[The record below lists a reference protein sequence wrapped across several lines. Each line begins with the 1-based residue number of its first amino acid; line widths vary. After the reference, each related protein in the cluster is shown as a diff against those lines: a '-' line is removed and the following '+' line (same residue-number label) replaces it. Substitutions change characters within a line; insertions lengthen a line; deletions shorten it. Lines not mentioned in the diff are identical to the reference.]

1 LLLHSS
7 PTRRSSDLLPPGPDL
22 AVHPAAV
29 RALAVQVPVDEAAG
43 LAQAA
48 DDAVERADLAV
59 LLHAPAHLLLGGGAT
74 ATADRVEESGPA
86 RVAGGD
92 GNGGAVDESVNASAE
107 SAHPAPPCPRS
118 STG

>member
-7 PTRRSSDLLPPGPDL
+7 PTRRSSDLLAPGLDL

-48 DDAVERADLAV
+48 DDAVEGPDLAV

-74 ATADRVEESGPA
+74 ATADRVEEAGPD
-86 RVAGGD
+86 RKSTRL
-92 GNGGAVDESVNASAE
+92 N
-107 SAHPAPPCPRS
+107 S
-118 STG
+118 SHVK